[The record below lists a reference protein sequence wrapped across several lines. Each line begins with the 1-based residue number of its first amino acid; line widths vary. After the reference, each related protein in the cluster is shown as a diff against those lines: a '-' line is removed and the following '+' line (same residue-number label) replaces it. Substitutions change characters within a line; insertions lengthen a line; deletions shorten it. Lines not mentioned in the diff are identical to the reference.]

1 MSIINRLQMID
12 MAIDMLKQARETQ
25 ISIQKISEKASI
37 EESMFI
43 NNSGWAKHVYN
54 VVRGGIGII
63 EINTEELKVLS
74 SKDIYKH
81 PMEQDMDED
90 E

>member
-1 MSIINRLQMID
+1 MID
-12 MAIDMLKQARETQ
+12 MAIEMLKQARETQ
-25 ISIQKISEKASI
+25 ISIQNIAEKASI

-43 NNSGWAKHVYN
+43 NNSSWAKHVYN

-81 PMEQDMDED
+81 PMEQDLEDDE
-90 E
+90 

>member
-1 MSIINRLQMID
+1 MSIINRLQMLD

-25 ISIQKISEKASI
+25 ISVQRISEKGNV

-43 NNSGWAKHVYN
+43 NNSQWAKHTYN
-54 VVRGGIGII
+54 IVRGGIGII

-74 SKDIYKH
+74 QKDIYKD
-81 PMEQDMDED
+81 QGDEND
-90 E
+90 D